1 MRILTFGLALV
12 ACVFTTTAG
21 AHDIRP
27 ASYDGDGIAYTKQ
40 VTVSTNHYDD
50 DYERRY
56 RARTGPFV
64 AHVNLDVRGVA
75 AWHDI
80 AAGSYDAQL
89 FCPSPVSR
97 HADETWRR
105 IGVNVGAGTRFALS
119 VPADTSPDANGVT
132 WQCWLRVVVR
142 RANEKAPVRDL
153 LLGVEVVDGVRYDD
167 DRYDDDRYDDYDDRY
182 DDYDDRYDD
191 DDD

>member
-12 ACVFTTTAG
+12 ASIFTTAAG

-40 VTVSTNHYDD
+40 VTVSTNYYDYYYDD
-50 DYERRY
+50 YYEHRRP
-56 RARTGPFV
+56 RRTGPFV
-64 AHVNLDVRGVA
+64 AHINLDVRGVA
-75 AWHDI
+75 AWHGI

-97 HADETWRR
+97 HADETWQRT
-105 IGVNVGAGTRFALS
+105 GVDVTAGTRFALS
-119 VPADTSPDANGVT
+119 VPADTSPDANGAT

-142 RANEKAPVRDL
+142 RAREDDPVRAL
-153 LLGVEVVDGVRYDD
+153 LLGVEVVNAVHYDDD
-167 DRYDDDRYDDYDDRY
+167 DRYDDDRYDD
-182 DDYDDRYDD
+182 DD
-191 DDD
+191 D